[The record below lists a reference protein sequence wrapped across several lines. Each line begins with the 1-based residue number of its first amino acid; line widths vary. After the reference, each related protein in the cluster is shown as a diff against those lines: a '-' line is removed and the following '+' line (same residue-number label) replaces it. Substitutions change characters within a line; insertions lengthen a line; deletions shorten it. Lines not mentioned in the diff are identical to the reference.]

1 MSVLTQSGNR
11 LPKMGLPISKAANA
25 GIVLSNTVKLHIG
38 GWEGGHR
45 EKQAEKDNFANEKES
60 QTQMFSI

>member
-1 MSVLTQSGNR
+1 
-11 LPKMGLPISKAANA
+11 MGLPISKAANA

-45 EKQAEKDNFANEKES
+45 EKQAEKDNFANES